1 MLLRK
6 VIYLRYTLAKF
17 ATQRFM
23 NIETLHIFQHLAKTL
38 HFGRTS
44 RACNISPSAL
54 TRAVQRLEEEVGEQL
69 LLRDNRSVSL
79 TRAGEYFREYAE
91 DVLQRREQLQLQ
103 LASNRELKGSVS
115 LYCSVTAAYSV
126 LPNIF
131 QHFRKAYPRVHLKLQ
146 TGDAADALT
155 RLQNRETDIAI
166 AALPEKLS
174 DRIDFLKIMET
185 PLVFIEPTEYP
196 DTVHVQ
202 RKRKGIDW
210 QKTPIIMPKIGLSRQ
225 RIDYWFTENHIV
237 PDVYAEVAGNEAIIA
252 MVSLGCGV
260 GVVPLLVLEK
270 SPAREQVKPLEP
282 SPRLAPFSIAICTMR
297 KKNRSPQVQAFWE
310 IATSTEKGDKK
321 V

>member
-1 MLLRK
+1 
-6 VIYLRYTLAKF
+6 
-17 ATQRFM
+17 M
-23 NIETLHIFQHLAKTL
+23 NIETLHIFQHLAKSL

-54 TRAVQRLEEEVGEQL
+54 TRTVQRLEIALGEQL
-69 LLRDNRSVSL
+69 FLRDNRSVSL
-79 TRAGEYFREYAE
+79 TRAGECFREYAE

-103 LASNRELKGSVS
+103 LASNQELKGSVS

-126 LPNIF
+126 LPDIF
-131 QHFRKAYPRVHLKLQ
+131 QRFRKAYPRVHLKLQ

-155 RLQNRETDIAI
+155 LLQNRETDIAI
-166 AALPEKLS
+166 AALPEKLP
-174 DRIDFLKIMET
+174 DRIDFLEITET

-196 DTVHVQ
+196 ETVQ
-202 RKRKGIDW
+202 RKKKAIDW

-225 RIDYWFTENHIV
+225 RVDYWFTENHIV

-282 SPRLAPFSIAICTMR
+282 SPRLAPFSIAMCTMR

-310 IATSTEKGDKK
+310 IATSTEKDGKK
-321 V
+321 G

>member
-1 MLLRK
+1 
-6 VIYLRYTLAKF
+6 
-17 ATQRFM
+17 M
-23 NIETLHIFQHLAKTL
+23 NIKSLEIFIHLAKSL

-79 TRAGEYFREYAE
+79 TKAGEYFLSYAD
-91 DVLQRREQLQLQ
+91 DVLQRREQLQFQ
-103 LASNRELKGSVS
+103 LDRTCELNGALS

-126 LPNIF
+126 LPDIV
-131 QHFRKAYPRVHLKLQ
+131 QRFRTAYPKVHLKLQ

-166 AALPEKLS
+166 AALPDNLP
-174 DRIDFLKIMET
+174 DRINFLEIMET
-185 PLVFIEPTEYP
+185 PLVFIEPAEYP
-196 DTVHVQ
+196 DTVQ
-202 RKRKGIDW
+202 RKKKGIDW

-225 RIDYWFTENHIV
+225 RIDRWFSENNIV

-270 SPAREQVKPLEP
+270 SPAREQVKSLEP
-282 SPRLAPFSIAICTMR
+282 SPRLAPFSIAVCAVR
-297 KKNRSPQVQAFWE
+297 KKAHSPQVQAFWA
-310 IATSTEKGDKK
+310 IAQQLAAE
-321 V
+321 

>member
-1 MLLRK
+1 
-6 VIYLRYTLAKF
+6 
-17 ATQRFM
+17 M
-23 NIETLHIFQHLAKTL
+23 NIETLHIFQHLAKSL
-38 HFGRTS
+38 HFGKTS

-69 LLRDNRSVSL
+69 LIRDNRSVSL
-79 TRAGEYFREYAE
+79 TKAGEYFLSYAD
-91 DVLQRREQLQLQ
+91 DVLQRREQLQFQ
-103 LASNRELKGSVS
+103 LDRTRELNGALS

-126 LPNIF
+126 LPDIV
-131 QHFRKAYPRVHLKLQ
+131 QRFRTAYPKVHLKLQ

-166 AALPEKLS
+166 AALPDKLPE
-174 DRIDFLKIMET
+174 RINFLEIMET
-185 PLVFIEPTEYP
+185 PLVFIEPAEYP
-196 DTVHVQ
+196 DTVQ
-202 RKRKGIDW
+202 RKKTGIDW
-210 QKTPIIMPKIGLSRQ
+210 QRTPIIMPKIGLSRQ
-225 RIDYWFTENHIV
+225 RIDRWFTENHIV

-270 SPAREQVKPLEP
+270 SPAQEQVKPLEP

-310 IATSTEKGDKK
+310 VAERWLQK
-321 V
+321 